1 MTYSKYVKENYQ
13 LCSPNS
19 EFRNHIVDTVTI
31 HCYVGQA
38 SADSMANWLCS
49 PEAEASANYAI
60 AYDGTI
66 VGILPEERRSWC
78 SSSPENDHRAITIEC
93 ASDDFD
99 PYRIR
104 PAVYNA
110 LIKLLV
116 DICERYPTIGKLRW
130 RADPTITDRAVQNM
144 TAHRWFAPK
153 ACPGDYLYSRFG
165 NIASE
170 VNKII
175 DSKRKRPYKDGNRLK
190 TLKRMIIYKDY
201 RSRKPIS
208 IEDVP
213 LSTRSKYN
221 ITKDGYVQIKVGIK
235 VKVREQVV
243 VRPGCTYVKIA
254 RGWILA
260 EYNGVKGLG

>member
-1 MTYSKYVKENYQ
+1 MTYSKYVQENYQ

-19 EFRNHIVDTVTI
+19 EFRNHVVDTVTI

-60 AYDGTI
+60 ACDGTI

-78 SSSPENDHRAITIEC
+78 SSSPSNDHRAITIEC
-93 ASDDFD
+93 ASDSYD
-99 PYRIR
+99 PYRIN
-104 PAVYNA
+104 PGVYNA

-116 DICERYPTIGKLRW
+116 DICERYLAVGKLRW

-165 NIASE
+165 NIANE

-175 DSKRKRPYKDGNRLK
+175 ECKRKRPYKDGEYRK
-190 TLKRMIIYKDY
+190 TLKRMVIYKNY
-201 RSRKPIS
+201 IVREPIS
-208 IEDVP
+208 IADVP
-213 LSTRSKYN
+213 SYTLYKYN
-221 ITKDGYVQIKVGIK
+221 ITKDGNVQIKEGIK
-235 VKVREQVV
+235 VKIRDQVV

-260 EYNGVKGLG
+260 EFNGVKYLG